1 MDEKTQELRDI
12 FIDATGSDTVTERQ
26 EESRGSLTDEGGDES
41 ARLHELIG
49 AMRERYDFESGLGD
63 DALETVVRGF
73 YDEYDDAAIA
83 DAVNADPAT
92 VFHARMDLH
101 LVRESDTD
109 APFDLDRLRGL
120 LVDGADVDE
129 AAADLDA
136 DPETVAHYAAVV
148 ETRLEAARANDRF
161 RDEFVDLLTD
171 AALSESLARDAREDG
186 LREATEDIE
195 TDVSF

>member
-41 ARLHELIG
+41 GRLRELIA
-49 AMRERYDFESGLGD
+49 AMRERYTFESGLDD

-73 YDEYDDAAIA
+73 YDDRDDDAIA
-83 DAVNADPAT
+83 DAVDADPAT
-92 VFHARMDLH
+92 VFRARMDLH
-101 LVRESDTD
+101 LVRESDTE
-109 APFDLDRLRGL
+109 APVDLDRLRGL

-129 AAADLDA
+129 AAATLDA